1 MQSSPSRS
9 DGPTTVAVTASG
21 ARAPSPG
28 FDYAFPPPSAS
39 DLCATFSSRHSRSHT
54 TPILSA
60 DSSGYHPATPLID
73 LDLEATPAHV
83 EYSSQTPYYTQPAF
97 AFEIEGHSGPP
108 QEEPNQCRLDRPA
121 RMRRTISHNPPVFPS
136 VPYPAGSAAPTY
148 PTESVTCEPF
158 ALDAPAAVACT
169 GSNPFVSGSFSTD
182 AEVAFSHSRLS
193 GSEPERLPSR
203 SGNSAEPSN
212 HPLPTSVAQSFAS
225 SDAST
230 CGIPLILTAGSLSPA
245 WATTPTLET
254 VATGTGDEVSPPL
267 GAPDRL
273 SPFDQ
278 EMQRSGSTGSFSS
291 SSAHSYSTDA
301 TSATTV
307 SDANRSQSPPEG
319 GLYEVARDV
328 VPGQLAPPRASS
340 AGPTRSSSVQPFP
353 TGQYPAINLPAPTLK
368 LPRPAKCRNI
378 NRNVWLPPPQAL
390 LAPGVVAPSA
400 GAIAAPNGR
409 GTALFP
415 GTDSPGIPTDQDYK
429 RMVTKTARGRHP
441 RRISDLGI
449 PAALADGSS
458 APPTMEQLHFAGLT
472 KTGHP
477 KRVYVCK
484 APDCER
490 VFKRSEHL
498 KRHVRSIH
506 TYEKPFQCQWPTCK
520 KFFTR
525 HDNLKQHLRVHRH
538 PTQTDE
544 DFSAL
549 LQKFFAQRHEDAKE
563 EQAQWQEQ
571 QGLHVP
577 RASSGSTSSATASS
591 SKKPQSQR
599 PKLQRD
605 EAARGPPAPAPSPRP
620 ATTSTFSSAPP
631 QSLQQAVPASSSSE
645 RLEQASEEDEEDGE
659 EVDQLADDDEDDLLG
674 SSSPAVDPDQERPIA
689 MAWQAATGQPLW
701 PSPSP
706 PAHDSSSTSRSRRRP
721 RHRRTSDDAATAST
735 SSVAAMAAESSQRA
749 NDLGE

>member
-121 RMRRTISHNPPVFPS
+121 RMRRTISHNPPVFPAF
-136 VPYPAGSAAPTY
+136 PYPAGPEAPTY
-148 PTESVTCEPF
+148 PTESVTCEAF
-158 ALDAPAAVACT
+158 ALDAPAGVACT
-169 GSNPFVSGSFSTD
+169 GSNPFVNGSFSFD
-182 AEVAFSHSRLS
+182 AEVAFAHSRV
-193 GSEPERLPSR
+193 SESKPAFSPPRIK
-203 SGNSAEPSN
+203 NSAEPSY
-212 HPLPTSVAQSFAS
+212 HPHPTSEAGSFAT

-245 WATTPTLET
+245 WSATPVLDTITIGKE
-254 VATGTGDEVSPPL
+254 DEVSPPP
-267 GAPDRL
+267 GASDRL

-278 EMQRSGSTGSFSS
+278 EMQRSGSIGSSSS
-291 SSAHSYSTDA
+291 SSAHSYATNA

-319 GLYEVARDV
+319 RLYEVARDI

-340 AGPTRSSSVQPFP
+340 AGPTRSSSVQPSSA
-353 TGQYPAINLPAPTLK
+353 GEYPAINLPAPTLK

-429 RMVTKTARGRHP
+429 RMVTKSTRGRHP
-441 RRISDLGI
+441 RGISDLGI
-449 PAALADGSS
+449 PAALANDPS
-458 APPTMEQLHFAGLT
+458 APPTMEQLQFAGLT

-506 TYEKPFQCQWPTCK
+506 TYEK
-520 KFFTR
+520 R
-525 HDNLKQHLRVHRH
+525 KQA
-538 PTQTDE
+538 
-544 DFSAL
+544 F
-549 LQKFFAQRHEDAKE
+549 
-563 EQAQWQEQ
+563 
-571 QGLHVP
+571 
-577 RASSGSTSSATASS
+577 
-591 SKKPQSQR
+591 
-599 PKLQRD
+599 
-605 EAARGPPAPAPSPRP
+605 RGYIG
-620 ATTSTFSSAPP
+620 
-631 QSLQQAVPASSSSE
+631 V
-645 RLEQASEEDEEDGE
+645 
-659 EVDQLADDDEDDLLG
+659 
-674 SSSPAVDPDQERPIA
+674 
-689 MAWQAATGQPLW
+689 W
-701 PSPSP
+701 
-706 PAHDSSSTSRSRRRP
+706 
-721 RHRRTSDDAATAST
+721 
-735 SSVAAMAAESSQRA
+735 
-749 NDLGE
+749 